1 MAKFGWAYIDCQDQ
15 NMGSGSEGPSYSLQF
30 VTESGGG
37 TTGSAL
43 LSYYT
48 ASQYSYDP
56 STMVLSG
63 NFLATGSIDA
73 PELSASVGVSV
84 SGILQVNGVI
94 ANATTISADTTI
106 PGNYNA
112 VLYGPITV
120 AVGTTLTVSTD
131 ANLKIKDFAD
141 V

>member
-1 MAKFGWAYIDCQDQ
+1 MAKFGWAYIDCEDQ

-56 STMVLSG
+56 STLVLSG
-63 NFLATGSIDA
+63 NLLVTGSLDA
-73 PELSASVGVSV
+73 TELSASTGISV
-84 SGILQVNGVI
+84 SGLLQIIGI
-94 ANATTISADTTI
+94 MANAATISTDTTI
-106 PGNYNA
+106 PSNYNA

-120 AVGTTLTVSTD
+120 AAGTTLTVSSD
-131 ANLKIKDFAD
+131 ANLKIKDIAD